1 MLKYVTKRLT
11 IAIFTLLLIIFILF
25 AILQYMPGTPFNDE
39 KLTSSQIEQLNE
51 KYGLDKPI
59 TVRFKNYIFNI
70 IKGDFGDSYVIQ
82 KNMPISDM
90 LTNRLSISV
99 KIGLLAILIGII
111 VGLLLGVVA
120 AVCHSTILDPI
131 ISFISMLGASI
142 PSYVFGLLL
151 MYFIAYKLKAFPVLY
166 SSTESFTSIILP
178 SIALSM
184 FPIAS
189 IARFSRNEMVEVM
202 NAEYITLA
210 ESKGIEK
217 WEVILK
223 HALRNAMI
231 PILTVIAPMI
241 VGLMLGSTVIE
252 SIFSIPGIG
261 NLFVMA
267 IQVNDY
273 NVVISIAF
281 IYSALYI
288 AIMLIVDLLYGVI
301 DPRIRFVKGEV
312 E

>member
-59 TVRFKNYIFNI
+59 TVRFKNYVFNI
-70 IKGDFGDSYVIQ
+70 LKGDFGDSYVIQ

-90 LTNRLSISV
+90 LINRVSISV
-99 KIGLLAILIGII
+99 RIGLLAILIGII
-111 VGLLLGVVA
+111 VGLLLGVVS
-120 AVCHSTILDPI
+120 AVCHSTIFDPI

-166 SSTESFTSIILP
+166 SSTESFASIILP

-252 SIFSIPGIG
+252 NIFSIPGIG

-273 NVVISIAF
+273 NVVVSIAF

-301 DPRIRFVKGEV
+301 DPTIRFVKGEV

>member
-59 TVRFKNYIFNI
+59 TVRFENYIFNI
-70 IKGDFGDSYVIQ
+70 LKGDFGDSYVIQ

-90 LTNRLSISV
+90 LVNRLSISIR
-99 KIGLLAILIGII
+99 IGLLAMLIGII

-120 AVCHSTILDPI
+120 AVCHNTILDPI

-178 SIALSM
+178 SISLSM

-189 IARFSRNEMVEVM
+189 IARFSRNEMVEVL
-202 NAEYITLA
+202 NSEYITLA

-288 AIMLIVDLLYGVI
+288 IIMLIVDLLYGVI

>member
-59 TVRFKNYIFNI
+59 TVRFKNYVFNI
-70 IKGDFGDSYVIQ
+70 LKGDFGDSYVIQ

-90 LTNRLSISV
+90 LANRLSISIR
-99 KIGLLAILIGII
+99 IGLLAILIGII
-111 VGLLLGVVA
+111 VGLLLGVVS
-120 AVCHSTILDPI
+120 AVCHSTIFDPI

-166 SSTESFTSIILP
+166 SSTESFASIILP

-252 SIFSIPGIG
+252 SIYSIPGIG

-273 NVVISIAF
+273 NVVIAISL

-288 AIMLIVDLLYGVI
+288 VIMLIVDLLYGVI

>member
-59 TVRFKNYIFNI
+59 TVRFKNYVFNI

-131 ISFISMLGASI
+131 ISFVSMLGASI

>member
-59 TVRFKNYIFNI
+59 TVRFKNYVFNI
-70 IKGDFGDSYVIQ
+70 LKGDFGDSYVIQ

-90 LTNRLSISV
+90 LANRLSISIR
-99 KIGLLAILIGII
+99 IGLLAILIGII
-111 VGLLLGVVA
+111 VGLLLGVVS
-120 AVCHSTILDPI
+120 AVCHSTIFDPI

-166 SSTESFTSIILP
+166 SSTESFASIILP

-252 SIFSIPGIG
+252 NIFSIPGIG

-273 NVVISIAF
+273 NVVVSIAF

-301 DPRIRFVKGEV
+301 DPTIRFVKGEV

>member
-59 TVRFKNYIFNI
+59 TVKFENYVFNI
-70 IKGDFGDSYVIQ
+70 LKGDFGDSYVIQ

-90 LTNRLSISV
+90 LVNRLSISV
-99 KIGLLAILIGII
+99 RMGLVSILIGII

-288 AIMLIVDLLYGVI
+288 VIMLIVDLLYGVI

>member
-59 TVRFKNYIFNI
+59 TVRFKNYVFNI
-70 IKGDFGDSYVIQ
+70 LKGDFGDSYVIQ

-90 LTNRLSISV
+90 LANRLSISIR
-99 KIGLLAILIGII
+99 IGLLAILIGII
-111 VGLLLGVVA
+111 VGLLLGVVS
-120 AVCHSTILDPI
+120 AVCHSTIFDPI

-166 SSTESFTSIILP
+166 SSTESFASIILP

-252 SIFSIPGIG
+252 NIFSIPGIG

-288 AIMLIVDLLYGVI
+288 VIMLIVDLSYGVI

>member
-1 MLKYVTKRLT
+1 MLKYVTKRLA

-59 TVRFKNYIFNI
+59 TVRFKNYVFNI
-70 IKGDFGDSYVIQ
+70 LKGDFGDSYVIQ

-90 LTNRLSISV
+90 LANRLSISIR
-99 KIGLLAILIGII
+99 IGLLAILIGII
-111 VGLLLGVVA
+111 VGLLLGVVS
-120 AVCHSTILDPI
+120 AVCHSTIFDPI

-166 SSTESFTSIILP
+166 SSTESFASIILP

-252 SIFSIPGIG
+252 NIFSIPGIG

-273 NVVISIAF
+273 NVVVSIAF

-301 DPRIRFVKGEV
+301 DPTIRFVKGEV